1 MTNLTPAELATD
13 AERYKA
19 DYLNAC
25 KTIADMHAAA
35 TGRTGEAPTR
45 GVVEDVADV
54 RDRMLAAE
62 AALVRVHHVA
72 ALIHAG
78 APWLANHTETA
89 ARIRAAIAGP
99 APTDE
104 ETVPR
109 ALFDENARRHKGAIA
124 RVDELLATIERVRTV
139 VTSSATI
146 TTTAGVHEYNIGRLD
161 LARDVLAALDE
172 PAPAATQATYLETT
186 ARVLSAL
193 HQVADDTVTRV
204 ITLHEQWV
212 ADGPPPLGVPL
223 TRWWD
228 ARLAE
233 LHHAL
238 ADAHHDLFRTQR
250 EELQRA
256 ETAFAQF
263 REGEEPLAEGQHPAT
278 ASPAQWLWL
287 WNRSTPAERLA
298 RAEQIIKV
306 SQEAAACFLENHGP
320 KLEQL
325 RHRLSTAEAAV
336 TRTLHAMQLHRA
348 GDNTPVSPGKVID
361 LLTRPAPDSTTEA
374 PEPGTWDQAE
384 QLRAAVADSM
394 TAHTKELLAR
404 RTETLRKRAEEAE
417 AERDGAYRE
426 RAHLVALLAA
436 MTDGAVIAPAPDVEE
451 PGWQIVY
458 LTIGGRQA
466 SWHISP
472 RDAALFSDVEHV
484 PGDDPRARWDGH
496 STDDKYARIRQHTRL
511 LARRCGPA
519 CAEAHTYTGRCE
531 SAQQVDDSHA
541 TAPDVVHPDTDSQ
554 ASSPQQVDGPCP
566 QHPHAPTFDGM
577 CGGCTQYPADMQP
590 AAPAGEEQPDV
601 QQ

>member
-1 MTNLTPAELATD
+1 MITTRWNGEPCQARPVTAVVTD
-13 AERYKA
+13 DGSFPGYWAR
-19 DYLNAC
+19 D
-25 KTIADMHAAA
+25 HV
-35 TGRTGEAPTR
+35 GTR
-45 GVVEDVADV
+45 RAVVEVTYGGSTFYLD
-54 RDRMLAAE
+54 
-62 AALVRVHHVA
+62 
-72 ALIHAG
+72 
-78 APWLANHTETA
+78 
-89 ARIRAAIAGP
+89 
-99 APTDE
+99 DE
-104 ETVPR
+104 DGTGW
-109 ALFDENARRHKGAIA
+109 AK
-124 RVDELLATIERVRTV
+124 
-139 VTSSATI
+139 VTSGGSPSHGHRSLTVAPDSI
-146 TTTAGVHEYNIGRLD
+146 QPRSLD
-161 LARDVLAALDE
+161 DH
-172 PAPAATQATYLETT
+172 PAATEATSPTEHDDHVRTHIKALLTELKEQRPDQLAQPAGLFISGMLTGLAASVQVLDGATAEETLETVNGRLEATIGRAYLNGTLTDTFPDKVLSVEMQKVDAILQDLGVEGDLGARGVATLANT
-186 ARVLSAL
+186 ARVL
-193 HQVADDTVTRV
+193 
-204 ITLHEQWV
+204 
-212 ADGPPPLGVPL
+212 
-223 TRWWD
+223 
-228 ARLAE
+228 
-233 LHHAL
+233 
-238 ADAHHDLFRTQR
+238 R

-256 ETAFAQF
+256 ETAFAQL

-306 SQEAAACFLENHGP
+306 SQDASACFLENHGP
-320 KLEQL
+320 KIEQL
-325 RHRLSTAEAAV
+325 RHRVSHAEAAV

-348 GDNTPVSPGKVID
+348 DGNTPVSPGKVID

-384 QLRAAVADSM
+384 QLRADAADSM

-451 PGWQIVY
+451 PGWQIAY

-472 RDAALFSDVEHV
+472 RDAALFADVEHV
-484 PGDDPRARWDGH
+484 PGDEPRAHWDGH

-531 SAQQVDDSHA
+531 SAHQVDDSDA
-541 TAPDVVHPDTDSQ
+541 TAPDVVHPDTDAQ
-554 ASSPQQVDGPCP
+554 ASSPQQVDAPCP

-590 AAPAGEEQPDV
+590 AAPAREEQPDV